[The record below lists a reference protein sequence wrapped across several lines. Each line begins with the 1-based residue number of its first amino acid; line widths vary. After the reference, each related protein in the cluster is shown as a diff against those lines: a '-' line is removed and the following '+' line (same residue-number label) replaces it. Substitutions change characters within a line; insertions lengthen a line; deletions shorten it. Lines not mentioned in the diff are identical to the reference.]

1 MGGETQ
7 TNTLISMFFAVFVQ
21 SEQEKCAQY
30 WPSKEERDMDF
41 SDAGFVVTLVSEDV
55 EPNYIIRLLELKN
68 DKVNVMLNHC
78 HWILL

>member
-1 MGGETQ
+1 MLSP
-7 TNTLISMFFAVFVQ
+7 NLWIVLYILPIIL
-21 SEQEKCAQY
+21 QEKCAQY
-30 WPSKEERDMDF
+30 WPSKEEQDMDF